1 MYRCLTERFYPGRL
15 YHGLYQI
22 PSEAHCIVALYGSRS
37 RAYDISVSTPPF
49 IRLAQ
54 PYVLQ
59 HHQQF
64 LGEEQKFDITYG
76 SGGNGHRP
84 IMDSELESSQVD
96 LEDFQWPFI

>member
-1 MYRCLTERFYPGRL
+1 M
-15 YHGLYQI
+15 
-22 PSEAHCIVALYGSRS
+22 ALYGSRS

-64 LGEEQKFDITYG
+64 LGEEPKFDITYDP
-76 SGGNGHRP
+76 GGNRHRP
-84 IMDSELESSQVD
+84 IMDSGLESSQVS
-96 LEDFQWPFI
+96 LENFQWPFI

>member
-1 MYRCLTERFYPGRL
+1 MDYKVEPMTYLCL
-15 YHGLYQI
+15 H
-22 PSEAHCIVALYGSRS
+22 
-37 RAYDISVSTPPF
+37 PPF

-64 LGEEQKFDITYG
+64 LGEKQKFDITYG
-76 SGGNGHRP
+76 SRGNGHKP
-84 IMDSELESSQVD
+84 IMDSELESSQVS

>member
-1 MYRCLTERFYPGRL
+1 MYRCLAERFYPGQL
-15 YHGLYQI
+15 YHGLYRI

-64 LGEEQKFDITYG
+64 LGEEQKFDITYD
-76 SGGNGHRP
+76 SG
-84 IMDSELESSQVD
+84 L
-96 LEDFQWPFI
+96 